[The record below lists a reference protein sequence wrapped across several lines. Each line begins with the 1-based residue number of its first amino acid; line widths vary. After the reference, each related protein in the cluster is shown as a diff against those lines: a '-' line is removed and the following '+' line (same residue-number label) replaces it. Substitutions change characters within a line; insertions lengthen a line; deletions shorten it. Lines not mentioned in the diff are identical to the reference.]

1 MLPIQSRRRL
11 LVRSS
16 WARIDPPLAWYRW
29 ESPLAPRYHLGLG
42 GRSPPSD
49 LDVDVVVRIGMFV
62 NIGAIEIAV
71 TPLAPALASVE
82 LATVNLTKGVQRR
95 VWP

>member
-1 MLPIQSRRRL
+1 MLLIQRRL

-16 WARIDPPLAWYRW
+16 WARVDPPLAWYRW

-42 GRSPPSD
+42 GRFPSSD
-49 LDVDVVVRIGMFV
+49 LDDDVVLRIRMFV

-71 TPLAPALASVE
+71 TPLAPVLTSVE

-95 VWP
+95 V